1 MPGKRAKI
9 IFQSG
14 CTDTDKWNRNG
25 LYQGTLA
32 SKLKVINM
40 LIMPV
45 VNNDTAV
52 IVEFEGRR

>member
-1 MPGKRAKI
+1 MPGRRAKM

-14 CTDTDKWNRNG
+14 CTDTDQLNING
-25 LYQGTLA
+25 LLQGTLA

-52 IVEFEGRR
+52 IVKFEGRR